1 MISIQPQSKL
11 CTARYTQRCST
22 IQDKI
27 MQSPK
32 PYRVQRPWGE
42 FVEFTRNA
50 PSTVKLIMVN
60 AGESLSLQTHQER
73 DEFWRIMSGEG
84 TIQIGDKKQ
93 PAVVGADYFIARTIP
108 HRISAGTSSLV
119 VLEIAFGRADEK
131 DIVRLE
137 DSYGRTS

>member
-1 MISIQPQSKL
+1 
-11 CTARYTQRCST
+11 
-22 IQDKI
+22 

-50 PSTVKLIMVN
+50 PSTVKLIIVN

-84 TIQIGDKKQ
+84 TIRIGDKTH
-93 PAVVGADYFIARTIP
+93 PAVVGADYFIPRTIA